1 MTSRKLGDQYERWH
15 TLMFF
20 FRVRV
25 DFFFFFLLIKGNVS
39 TAHCLIEPILNRQYI
54 S

>member
-1 MTSRKLGDQYERWH
+1 MKGGILSCISGPGG
-15 TLMFF
+15 F
-20 FRVRV
+20 
-25 DFFFFFLLIKGNVS
+25 FFFFFLLIKGNVS

>member
-1 MTSRKLGDQYERWH
+1 MKGGILSCFSLGYVS
-15 TLMFF
+15 T
-20 FRVRV
+20 
-25 DFFFFFLLIKGNVS
+25 FFFFFLLIKGNVS